1 MINTLDLFTSVLI
14 LFILIIPGFLLRKA
28 KLASDDLPG
37 GLSNVILYVAQ
48 PALIV
53 VSFIRPYDSEVMKTA
68 LGVLIF
74 SFVMHAVFFGLSMLF
89 FKNAEEQKKRVYRFG
104 CIFANSGYMG
114 IPLIITLFG
123 SEAAIYPTFYIIG
136 FNFFCWS
143 LGALIY
149 TGDRSYI
156 SPKKM
161 FLNPAT
167 IPTYIGLVFFLLPID
182 KYVPSFVVEP
192 LDMLRNIVAPVSM
205 MIVGLRLADMKIKG
219 AFKDADLFIA
229 LAVKLILFPVV
240 AWGIVKIVSLTGLY
254 SDDMTMA
261 IVLIS
266 AACPSATITSMF
278 AEKFR
283 GDSITASKFVSLSTV
298 ISIVTIPVVSL
309 LLKI

>member
-14 LFILIIPGFLLRKA
+14 LFVLIIPGFILRKA

-37 GLSNVILYVAQ
+37 GLSNIVLYIAQ

-74 SFVMHAVFFGLSMLF
+74 SFVMHSMFFGLSMLF
-89 FKNAEEQKKRVYRFG
+89 FKNAEEQKKKVYRFG
-104 CIFANSGYMG
+104 CIFANSGFMG

-123 SEAAIYPTFYIIG
+123 NDAAIYPTFYIIG

-167 IPTYIGLVFFLLPID
+167 IPTYIGLIFFLLPID
-182 KYVPSFVVEP
+182 SYIPGFIVES
-192 LDMLRNIVAPVSM
+192 LEMTRNIVAPISM
-205 MIVGLRLADMKIKG
+205 MIVGLRLADMKLKG
-219 AFKDADLFIA
+219 AFRDYNLFIA
-229 LAVKLILFPVV
+229 LAVKLILFPVA
-240 AWGIVKIVSLTGLY
+240 AWGVVKLVSLTGLY
-254 SDDMTMA
+254 SNDMTTA
-261 IVLIS
+261 VVLIS
-266 AACPSATITSMF
+266 AACPCATMTSMF
-278 AEKFR
+278 AEKFH
-283 GDSITASKFVSLSTV
+283 GDSITASKFVSLST
-298 ISIVTIPVVSL
+298 ILSIATMPLVAL

>member
-1 MINTLDLFTSVLI
+1 MVNTIDIFTSVLI
-14 LFILIIPGFLLRKA
+14 LFLLIVPGILLRKA
-28 KLASDDLPG
+28 KLASDTLPG

-53 VSFIRPYDSEVMKTA
+53 VSFIRPYDGEVMKTA
-68 LGVLIF
+68 LGVLVF

-89 FKNAEEQKKRVYRFG
+89 FKKAEEQKKRVYRFG

-114 IPLIITLFG
+114 IPLIIALFG
-123 SEAAIYPTFYIIG
+123 SDAAIYPTFYIIG

-156 SPKKM
+156 SPRKM

-182 KYVPSFVVEP
+182 KYVPSFIVEP

-205 MIVGLRLADMKIKG
+205 MIVGLRLADMKLKG
-219 AFKDADLFIA
+219 AFKDANLFLA
-229 LAVKLILFPVV
+229 LAVKLVLFPVV
-240 AWGIVKIVSLTGLY
+240 AWGIVKLVSITGIY
-254 SDDMTMA
+254 SNDMTMA

-266 AACPSATITSMF
+266 AACPCATITSMF
-278 AEKFR
+278 AEKFN

-298 ISIVTIPVVSL
+298 LSIITIPLVTL